1 MDELFGRAWWML
13 VLRGAAGLLFGMLAL
28 FWPGLTLL
36 LLIAMFAAYSLVG
49 GAAAIVAAIQHR
61 STRTDWWVPLVLGL
75 CSVAAGVIAMLAP
88 GITALVLIAVMGAN
102 AIVTGVFDLIAAVRL
117 RKRGRN
123 AWMLFL
129 IGILSAVFGIVVL
142 LYPGA
147 GALALVWMIGTYAL
161 ITGALLFV
169 LGITARGWLRG
180 GFSDKPSTPLHS

>member
-1 MDELFGRAWWML
+1 MVDARSARRGRAAVRHARAAPAWSHPVIAHRDVRGLFARRRCRRDL
-13 VLRGAAGLLFGMLAL
+13 V
-28 FWPGLTLL
+28 
-36 LLIAMFAAYSLVG
+36 
-49 GAAAIVAAIQHR
+49 AIQHR

-75 CSVAAGVIAMLAP
+75 CSVAAGVVAMLAP

-142 LYPGA
+142 PYPGA

-161 ITGALLFV
+161 IIGALLFV

-180 GFSDKPSTPLHS
+180 GFSDKPSTRLHS

>member
-1 MDELFGRAWWML
+1 
-13 VLRGAAGLLFGMLAL
+13 
-28 FWPGLTLL
+28 
-36 LLIAMFAAYSLVG
+36 
-49 GAAAIVAAIQHR
+49 
-61 STRTDWWVPLVLGL
+61 LVLGL
-75 CSVAAGVIAMLAP
+75 CSVAAGVVAMLAP

-142 LYPGA
+142 PYPGA

-161 ITGALLFV
+161 IIGALLFV

>member
-1 MDELFGRAWWML
+1 MDELFKRAWWML
-13 VLRGAAGLLFGMLAL
+13 VLRGAAGLLFGCFAL
-28 FWPGLTLL
+28 FWPGLTLA
-36 LLIAMFAAYSLVG
+36 LLIAMFAVYALVG

-61 STRTDWWVPLVLGL
+61 FTRTDWWVPLLFGL
-75 CSVAAGVIAMLAP
+75 CSVAAGVIAVLAP
-88 GITALVLIAVMGAN
+88 GITALVLIVVMGAN

-147 GALALVWMIGTYAL
+147 GALALVWMVGTYAL
-161 ITGALLFV
+161 MIGALLFV
-169 LGITARGWLRG
+169 LGITARGWLRDG
-180 GFSDKPSTPLHS
+180 LSNKPNAPLHP

>member
-1 MDELFGRAWWML
+1 M
-13 VLRGAAGLLFGMLAL
+13 
-28 FWPGLTLL
+28 
-36 LLIAMFAAYSLVG
+36 
-49 GAAAIVAAIQHR
+49 
-61 STRTDWWVPLVLGL
+61 LGL
-75 CSVAAGVIAMLAP
+75 CSVAVGVVAMLAP

-180 GFSDKPSTPLHS
+180 GFSDKPSIAATHRIPNEKRSGAMPITNASQKLDRLFRPKAIEPQRP